1 MDLSNF
7 YSDSVSTPPW
17 LHFRISSFIGV
28 GHSILNCCVN
38 FFLSREIKFF
48 SLFGTFWR
56 FDVVL
61 NKVERKVSQS
71 ATLELAQED
80 PIRFQVGRL
89 NHTAIAAL
97 RSYYFYLSVIVEL
110 LCGFYSLK
118 VSRKYHFLAAS
129 DRFIKKTSLDRKYP
143 QWARLELE
151 LDGPIEFLFR
161 LRQHSATTAFQNL
174 WFYRCRSSD
183 PELLCDFLPLSRE
196 IDYFSL
202 LRTFWRLDV
211 VLNKGERKMSHS
223 ARFEL
228 ALEDPIWFLVRR
240 LNHSAMTAWS
250 RFYFI
255 LSVNVELLCGFYFF
269 NVLRK
274 YRFWQVPIG
283 S

>member
-1 MDLSNF
+1 M
-7 YSDSVSTPPW
+7 
-17 LHFRISSFIGV
+17 
-28 GHSILNCCVN
+28 
-38 FFLSREIKFF
+38 
-48 SLFGTFWR
+48 
-56 FDVVL
+56 
-61 NKVERKVSQS
+61 SQS
-71 ATLELAQED
+71 ARFELAQED

-89 NHTAIAAL
+89 DHSAIAAL

-118 VSRKYHFLAAS
+118 VSRKYHFFGS
-129 DRFIKKTSLDRKYP
+129 FRSVHKKISLERKYP

-161 LRQHSATTAFQNL
+161 LRQHSAMTAFQNL

-196 IDYFSL
+196 IEYFSL
-202 LRTFWRLDV
+202 FRTFWKLDV

-240 LNHSAMTAWS
+240 LNHSAMTARS
-250 RFYFI
+250 SFYFI

-269 NVLRK
+269 KVLRK